1 MMNRLRRLGLASP
14 RKRMALASVSFLGVL
29 GASVASFPSAPRSTV
44 EMPPPLPPLREQDH
58 IRQGWLQTRLERV
71 LPALMRRHGAAMWI
85 VLCREYNED
94 PVFFSLVSPSVMAA
108 RRRTILV
115 FNDLGPEKG
124 VERLALGGGSNGG
137 LYQVYRD
144 PELEG
149 RELWGQAQ
157 WALLR
162 KLVDERRPATIAV
175 NVSHTHAFAD
185 GLSAGEREQLEAALG
200 PWTAR
205 LVRAEGLPVDYV
217 SVRVPEMLPTYR
229 HLMRIVHALIARAF
243 SSEVIT
249 PGRTTTEDVVWWL
262 RQEVNDLGLGEWF
275 PPSVSVQRPGTG
287 AREFTAAAAATVI
300 ERGDHLHT
308 DFGIMAMGLATDTQ
322 HVGYVLKAGESEPPA
337 GLKAALA
344 SSNRLQDLL
353 LERMRP
359 GRTGND
365 VLLDTL
371 AAMKAAGIDGTVYT
385 HPIGDHGHGAG
396 PLIGLWDRQQGVP
409 GRGDVLLLPSTW
421 FSIELQATTSVPEW
435 DNQRVRSAQ
444 EEDAVL
450 GEDGKMAWVL
460 ERQTRYHLV
469 R

>member
-1 MMNRLRRLGLASP
+1 MMKEP
-14 RKRMALASVSFLGVL
+14 RPPFVHRSARTPLLILSVLC
-29 GASVASFPSAPRSTV
+29 ASVASFSSTAPVPSAV
-44 EMPPPLPPLREQDH
+44 EMPPPLPPLREQDR
-58 IRQGWLQTRLERV
+58 IRQEWLQARLERV
-71 LPALMRRHGAAMWI
+71 LPGLMRRHGVAMWI

-124 VERLALGGGSNGG
+124 IERLALGGGSNGG
-137 LYQVYRD
+137 LYQVHRD

-162 KLVDERRPATIAV
+162 KLVDDRRPASIALDI
-175 NVSHTHAFAD
+175 SHTHAFAD
-185 GLSAGEREQLEAALG
+185 GLSAGEREQVEAALG
-200 PWTAR
+200 PWVGR
-205 LVRAEGLPVDYV
+205 VVRAENLAVDYV
-217 SVRVPEMLPTYR
+217 SLRLPEMLPTYR
-229 HLMRIVHALIARAF
+229 HMMRIVHALIARAF
-243 SSEVIT
+243 SREVIT
-249 PGRTTTEDVVWWL
+249 PGLTTTDDVVWWL

-275 PPSVSVQRPGTG
+275 PPSVSVQRPGAG
-287 AREFTAAAAATVI
+287 ARVYTAASTSPVI

-337 GLKAALA
+337 GLREALA
-344 SSNRLQDLL
+344 RSNQLQDLL
-353 LERMRP
+353 LARMRP
-359 GRTGND
+359 GRSGNE
-365 VLLDTL
+365 VLADTL
-371 AAMKAAGIDGTVYT
+371 GAMKAAGIDGTVYT

-396 PLIGLWDRQQGVP
+396 PLIGLWDRQQAVP

-421 FSIELQATTSVPEW
+421 FSIELQATTAVPEW
-435 DNQRVRSAQ
+435 GNQPVRSAQ

-450 GEDGKMAWVL
+450 GEDGTMAWVL
-460 ERQTRYHLV
+460 ERQTRHHLV

>member
-1 MMNRLRRLGLASP
+1 
-14 RKRMALASVSFLGVL
+14 
-29 GASVASFPSAPRSTV
+29 
-44 EMPPPLPPLREQDH
+44 
-58 IRQGWLQTRLERV
+58 
-71 LPALMRRHGAAMWI
+71 
-85 VLCREYNED
+85 
-94 PVFFSLVSPSVMAA
+94 MAA

-162 KLVDERRPATIAV
+162 KLVDERRPASIAV
-175 NVSHTHAFAD
+175 NISHTHAFAD
-185 GLSAGEREQLEAALG
+185 GLSAGEREQLETALG
-200 PWTAR
+200 TWTPR
-205 LVRAEGLPVDYV
+205 LMRAENLALEYV

-229 HLMRIVHALIARAF
+229 HLMQIVHALIARAF

-249 PGRTTTEDVVWWL
+249 PGRTTTDDVVWWL

-287 AREFTAAAAATVI
+287 AREYTATAAPTVI

-308 DFGIMAMGLATDTQ
+308 DFGIQAMGLATDTQ
-322 HVGYVLKAGESEPPA
+322 HVGYVLKAGETEPPA
-337 GLKAALA
+337 GLRAALA
-344 SSNRLQDLL
+344 TSNRLQDLV

-359 GRTGND
+359 GRSGNE
-365 VLLDTL
+365 VLLDAL

-396 PLIGLWDRQQGVP
+396 PLIGLWDRQQLVP

-421 FSIELQATTSVPEW
+421 FSIELQATTPVPEW

-450 GEDGKMAWVL
+450 GEDGKMSWVL